1 MTLITHREYVDIYL
15 KLKDKFKA
23 VTKYEYLFE
32 FKYIKA
38 NDAVTDEKINTLKML
53 LIKKL
58 QVLEKIVFTW

>member
-1 MTLITHREYVDIYL
+1 MYL

>member
-1 MTLITHREYVDIYL
+1 MTLITNREYVDIYL
-15 KLKDKFKA
+15 KLKDKYKA

-38 NDAVTDEKINTLKML
+38 NDEVTDEKINTLKML